1 MSVIDLYM
9 DLLWRYI
16 RALLHERPYGEP
28 ERVHESELVLE
39 DPRLTIAWI
48 LPLVRAEPADM

>member
-1 MSVIDLYM
+1 M

-16 RALLHERPYGEP
+16 RALLHERAYGEP
-28 ERVHESELVLE
+28 ERVHQSEFVRKH
-39 DPRLTIAWI
+39 PGLTIARMRI